1 MWGFLGRLF
10 GTAKGMDTA
19 VGMIDKTVGG
29 IISGIDKSF
38 YTNEEKAGDIA
49 KMVFTLQDQFTPRA
63 ISRRIIA
70 FMFAGIFS
78 VAFITALV
86 FTCLKMFTVTK
97 AIIDLVVA
105 FQLPWIIISIIV
117 FYFGYYGFKQIKAE
131 KK

>member
-19 VGMIDKTVGG
+19 VGMVDKSVSG
-29 IISGIDKSF
+29 IISGVDAMV
-38 YTNEEKAGDIA
+38 YTKEERAHDIS
-49 KMVFTLQDQFTPRA
+49 KMVFKLQDQFTPRA

-70 FMFAGIFS
+70 FMFTGIFCIS
-78 VAFITALV
+78 FLSALV
-86 FTCLKMFTVTK
+86 FTCFQKIVVTK

-105 FQLPWIIISIIV
+105 FQLPWVIITIV
-117 FYFGYYGFKQIKAE
+117 IFYFGYYGIKQMKE

>member
-19 VGMIDKTVGG
+19 VGMVDKSIGG
-29 IISGIDKSF
+29 IINGIDAAI
-38 YTNEEKAGDIA
+38 YTKEEKAGDIA

-63 ISRRIIA
+63 ISRRILA
-70 FMFAGIFS
+70 FMFASIFS
-78 VAFITALV
+78 AAFITALV
-86 FTCLKMFTVTK
+86 FTCFKNFTIAK

-105 FQLPWIIISIIV
+105 FQLPWIIMTVVI
-117 FYFGYYGFKQIKAE
+117 FYFGYYGIQKMKA